1 MERIKLTNI
10 EGFLL
15 RELFDKAFLAPSLE
29 KDSASGVFAW
39 ASMLSAILAY
49 EIYAI
54 RSKKIETL
62 TKFFW
67 RVTEKPILGNVFTGV
82 WLGLTFHLL
91 IEKSLRKTIS
101 TLKD

>member
-1 MERIKLTNI
+1 MSIEAYPPQGLFSKL
-10 EGFLL
+10 FM
-15 RELFDKAFLAPSLE
+15 APSLE

-39 ASMLSAILAY
+39 ASMLLAILAY

-67 RVTEKPILGNVFTGV
+67 RITEKSILGSVFTGV

-91 IEKSLRKTIS
+91 IEKSLRKQFNNQKGLI
-101 TLKD
+101 

>member
-1 MERIKLTNI
+1 MSI
-10 EGFLL
+10 EVFLL
-15 RELFDKAFLAPSLE
+15 QGRFNKVFDAPSLE

-39 ASMLSAILAY
+39 GIMLSAILAY

-67 RVTEKPILGNVFTGV
+67 RVTEKSILGNIFTGV